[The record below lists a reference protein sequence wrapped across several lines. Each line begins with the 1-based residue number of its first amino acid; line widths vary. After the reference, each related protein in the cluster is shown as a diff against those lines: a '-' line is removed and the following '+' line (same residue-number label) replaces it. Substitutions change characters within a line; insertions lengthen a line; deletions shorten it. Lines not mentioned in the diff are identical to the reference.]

1 MMTMFD
7 NVNISAMLNDQDKL
21 LSLKIDKSW
30 DLQKREHELKNSF
43 AKTLL
48 GALASVTFNADPKA
62 LSV

>member
-7 NVNISAMLNDQDKL
+7 NVNISAMLNDQGKL

-48 GALASVTFNADPKA
+48 GALASVTFNPAT